1 MAATRKRKKSN
12 APIPGQTPVKELNV
26 PQTPKIKDTE
36 IARPYKGIKNIKGAG
51 EKIKLSKEEY
61 EKLVAEVK
69 KCKQDIIYFAEN
81 YFYIVSYKGTQ
92 VIELFPKQVEMLK
105 SFVENNFSIILA
117 ARQSGKCIFH
127 DSEIT
132 IRNKKTGKVESLTIG
147 DFFKKFKIHKENN

>member
-1 MAATRKRKKSN
+1 MAATRKRKKLKDN
-12 APIPGQTPVKELNV
+12 TITGQTPVKELNV

-51 EKIKLSKEEY
+51 EKVKLSKEEY

-92 VIELFPKQVEMLK
+92 VIELFPKQLEMLK

-127 DSEIT
+127 DNEIT
-132 IRNKKTGKVESLTIG
+132 IRNKKTSKTESLTIG
-147 DFFKKFKIHKENN
+147 EFFKKFKSS